1 MKKTFRFLLMGI
13 VAVSMVFTSCK
24 DDEENP
30 ENEQPIEQT
39 SFSYTLEG
47 EASWEPKTL
56 LVGPDGN
63 YILALAA
70 KDLTEQE
77 ILDFFKV
84 GLDGT
89 NIPSN
94 VFMVGMPNTV
104 GSIDVTGNILDEQN
118 TGYGCIFI
126 TGTTQFMGMSIPTGW
141 LSTAMSANVTK
152 ADLTAMKF
160 SATISATMEDFVSYV
175 TEGMMG
181 SAETKTFTASL
192 QNISLVDIYAM
203 MGK

>member
-1 MKKTFRFLLMGI
+1 MENYSDYWNEINQI
-13 VAVSMVFTSCK
+13 VDHKSIQRGYIVR
-24 DDEENP
+24 
-30 ENEQPIEQT
+30 
-39 SFSYTLEG
+39 
-47 EASWEPKTL
+47 
-56 LVGPDGN
+56 DG
-63 YILALAA
+63 
-70 KDLTEQE
+70 
-77 ILDFFKV
+77 FFFES
-84 GLDGT
+84 
-89 NIPSN
+89 IRHPSN

-175 TEGMMG
+175 TEGLMG
-181 SAETKTFTASL
+181 SSETKTFTASL
-192 QNISLVDIYAM
+192 QNVSLVDIYAM

>member
-1 MKKTFRFLLMGI
+1 M
-13 VAVSMVFTSCK
+13 AFTSCK
-24 DDEENP
+24 DDEEDSKP
-30 ENEQPIEQT
+30 QPEQT
-39 SFSYTLEG
+39 SFSYNLEG
-47 EASWEPKTL
+47 ETSWEPKSL

-181 SAETKTFTASL
+181 SAETKIFTASFE
-192 QNISLVDIYAM
+192 NVPLVDLMIE
-203 MGK
+203 K

>member
-1 MKKTFRFLLMGI
+1 MGI
-13 VAVSMVFTSCK
+13 MAVSMAFTSCK
-24 DDEENP
+24 DDEEDSKP
-30 ENEQPIEQT
+30 QPEQT
-39 SFSYTLEG
+39 SFSYNLEG
-47 EASWEPKTL
+47 ETSWEPKSL

-181 SAETKTFTASL
+181 SAETKIFTASFE
-192 QNISLVDIYAM
+192 NVPLVDLMIE
-203 MGK
+203 K

>member
-1 MKKTFRFLLMGI
+1 FLLMGI
-13 VAVSMVFTSCK
+13 MAVSMAFTSCK
-24 DDEENP
+24 DDEEDSKP
-30 ENEQPIEQT
+30 QPEQT
-39 SFSYTLEG
+39 SFSYNLEG
-47 EASWEPKTL
+47 ETSWEPKSL

-181 SAETKTFTASL
+181 SAETKIFTASFE
-192 QNISLVDIYAM
+192 NVPLVDLMIE
-203 MGK
+203 K

>member
-13 VAVSMVFTSCK
+13 MAVSMAFTSCK
-24 DDEENP
+24 DDEEDSKP
-30 ENEQPIEQT
+30 QPEQT
-39 SFSYTLEG
+39 SFSYNLEG
-47 EASWEPKTL
+47 ETSWEPKSL

-175 TEGMMG
+175 TEGMIG
-181 SAETKTFTASL
+181 SAETKIFTASFE
-192 QNISLVDIYAM
+192 NVPLVDLMIE
-203 MGK
+203 K

>member
-13 VAVSMVFTSCK
+13 MAVSMAFTSCK
-24 DDEENP
+24 DDEEDSKP
-30 ENEQPIEQT
+30 QPEQT
-39 SFSYTLEG
+39 SFSYNLEG
-47 EASWEPKTL
+47 ETSWEPKSL

-181 SAETKTFTASL
+181 SAETKIFTASFE
-192 QNISLVDIYAM
+192 NVPLVDLMIE
-203 MGK
+203 K

>member
-13 VAVSMVFTSCK
+13 MAVSMAFTSCK
-24 DDEENP
+24 DDEEDSKP
-30 ENEQPIEQT
+30 QPEQT
-39 SFSYTLEG
+39 SFSYNLEG
-47 EASWEPKTL
+47 ETSWEPKSL

-181 SAETKTFTASL
+181 SAETKTFTASFE
-192 QNISLVDIYAM
+192 NVPLVDLMIE
-203 MGK
+203 K

>member
-1 MKKTFRFLLMGI
+1 MLMGI
-13 VAVSMVFTSCK
+13 MAVSMAFTSCK
-24 DDEENP
+24 DDEEDSKP
-30 ENEQPIEQT
+30 QPEQT
-39 SFSYTLEG
+39 SFSYNLEG
-47 EASWEPKTL
+47 ETSWEPKSL

-181 SAETKTFTASL
+181 SAETKIFTASFE
-192 QNISLVDIYAM
+192 NVPLVDLMIE
-203 MGK
+203 K

>member
-1 MKKTFRFLLMGI
+1 MGI
-13 VAVSMVFTSCK
+13 MAVSMAFTSCK
-24 DDEENP
+24 DDEEDSKP
-30 ENEQPIEQT
+30 QPEQT
-39 SFSYTLEG
+39 SFSYNLEG
-47 EASWEPKTL
+47 ETSWEPKSL

-181 SAETKTFTASL
+181 SAETKTFTASFE
-192 QNISLVDIYAM
+192 NVPLVDLMIE
-203 MGK
+203 K